1 MFHSKSHTY
10 HHKKLA
16 FVARFAKAL
25 DTCPPVTCQMR
36 RHPPSLG
43 RLESQSQGCCEL
55 CWNLCWIDACS
66 AVLSECLFFKS
77 CLIVRQELLLEG
89 VQVSHVIQWSLL
101 WSIVKRLPCRP
112 IVRVMLSS
120 PPYEFCIRRK
130 EKWHLTS
137 VHRLFAV
144 ICKLWIACCIA
155 CCHSLWQGKTGETR
169 KSALALARA
178 SIAVRLY
185 YVMRITLR
193 TCVCICWS
201 IYTIVH
207 ITTHRHNWRQYIS
220 PAPINVYRGGG
231 GLQTFFYT
239 LWGGPILRFLGIPRK
254 RMYKTWGVL

>member
-1 MFHSKSHTY
+1 
-10 HHKKLA
+10 
-16 FVARFAKAL
+16 
-25 DTCPPVTCQMR
+25 
-36 RHPPSLG
+36 
-43 RLESQSQGCCEL
+43 
-55 CWNLCWIDACS
+55 
-66 AVLSECLFFKS
+66 
-77 CLIVRQELLLEG
+77 
-89 VQVSHVIQWSLL
+89 
-101 WSIVKRLPCRP
+101 
-112 IVRVMLSS
+112 MLSS

-137 VHRLFAV
+137 VHRLVAV

-207 ITTHRHNWRQYIS
+207 ITTHRHNWIQYIVYITWKDTS
-220 PAPINVYRGGG
+220 VILCHFVDSFLMPCFQGQKRNWLPACLRFTRFGG
-231 GLQTFFYT
+231 
-239 LWGGPILRFLGIPRK
+239 WGGEELHASDIFTPVLTSYIMALNNVLHTDANYRDLPTCFSILALWRTEWLRMIISIFRLLKTVFTWTNKKYRYWRRK
-254 RMYKTWGVL
+254 EELPLMLARRLTQVCP